1 MGKRILLVN
10 KFYYRRGGDC
20 VCVLNLER
28 LLRRNGHEV
37 AIFAMDYP
45 ENEPTQWSRYFAPNV
60 TFQGG
65 AAEKIKMLKRTL
77 GFDNLN
83 DSFKK
88 LLDDFRPDV
97 VHFHNIHSYLSPSL
111 AKTAKQYGATVVWTL
126 HDYKLLCPSY
136 LCLRNGKPCEKC
148 LSHPINV
155 LTHRCMKGSLAASAI
170 AWMESM
176 RWNKKYIQR
185 WVDSIISPS
194 RFLADLMKKGKFES
208 DKITVLPNF
217 LDLKSEATHAITP
230 APQREDY
237 YCYVGRLSEEKG
249 VRTLLKVA
257 ATMDR
262 EIRIAGDGP
271 LLDELKERYDGYGTI
286 KFLGRIGAAEVTTL
300 LGNARFSVVP
310 SEWYENN
317 PLSVIESL
325 CAGTPVVGADIGGI
339 PELINDNNGIT
350 FRPGDESELAQAINS
365 AWWGPWD
372 HQLISDEALE
382 KFSALKY
389 YANIC
394 KIYHL

>member
-37 AIFAMDYP
+37 VIFAMDYP
-45 ENEPTQWSRYFAPNV
+45 ENESTPWSRYFAPNV
-60 TFQGG
+60 TFHGP
-65 AAEKIKMLKRTL
+65 ASEKLKMVRRTL
-77 GFDNLN
+77 GFDDLN
-83 DSFKK
+83 KSFRR

-97 VHFHNIHSYLSPSL
+97 VHFHNIHSYLSPGL
-111 AKTAKQYGATVVWTL
+111 AKTAKQYGATVAWTL

-136 LCLRNGKPCEKC
+136 LCLRDGKPCEKC
-148 LSHPINV
+148 LSHPVNALI
-155 LTHRCMKGSLAASAI
+155 HRCMKGSLPASAI

-176 RWNKKYIQR
+176 RWCRKSLQR
-185 WVDSIISPS
+185 WVDTFISPS
-194 RFLADLMKKGKFES
+194 RFLAALMEKGGFDS
-208 DKITVLPNF
+208 GKITVLPNF
-217 LDLKSEATHAITP
+217 LDSGTGKTSPEAQQ
-230 APQREDY
+230 QRKDY

-257 ATMDR
+257 AAMDR
-262 EIRIAGDGP
+262 ELRIAGDGP
-271 LLDELKERYDGYGTI
+271 LLEELKERYDGYNTI
-286 KFLGRIGAAEVTTL
+286 KFLGRIGAQEVNAL
-300 LGNARFSVVP
+300 LADARFSVVP

-325 CAGTPVVGADIGGI
+325 CAGTPVVGAEIGGI
-339 PELINDNNGIT
+339 PELIDDNNGLT
-350 FRPGDESELAQAINS
+350 FKSGDETDLAQSLNT

-372 HQLISDEALE
+372 HSLISEEARE
-382 KFSALKY
+382 KFSEQKY